1 MSALAAVALLAA
13 EKTPAE
19 EGRDVVLVML
29 ATGAVFLGVVL
40 VGQLFRYMGHRRNAR
55 REAARRAY

>member
-1 MSALAAVALLAA
+1 MSALATALLLGA

-29 ATGAVFLGVVL
+29 GVGAVFLGVIL
-40 VGQLFRYMGHRRNAR
+40 LGQLARYLSHRRHAR
-55 REAARRAY
+55 RAARRAY

>member
-1 MSALAAVALLAA
+1 MSAIAAAAVFAA

-29 ATGAVFLGVVL
+29 AVGAVFLGVIL
-40 VGQLFRYMGHRRNAR
+40 LGQLFRWMGHRRHAR
-55 REAARRAY
+55 RAARRAY

>member
-1 MSALAAVALLAA
+1 MSALATAILLAA

-29 ATGAVFLGVVL
+29 ATGAIFLGVVL
-40 VGQLFRYMGHRRNAR
+40 IGQLFRYMGHRRSER
-55 REAARRAY
+55 RAARRAY

>member
-1 MSALAAVALLAA
+1 MSALVTAILLGA

-29 ATGAVFLGVVL
+29 ATGAVFLGVIL
-40 VGQLFRYMGHRRNAR
+40 VGQLFRYMGHRRKER
-55 REAARRAY
+55 RAARRAY

>member
-1 MSALAAVALLAA
+1 LLAA

-29 ATGAVFLGVVL
+29 ATGAVFLGVIL
-40 VGQLFRYMGHRRNAR
+40 VGQLFRYMGHRRKER
-55 REAARRAY
+55 RDARRAY

>member
-1 MSALAAVALLAA
+1 MSALATAILLAA

-29 ATGAVFLGVVL
+29 ATGAVFLGVIL
-40 VGQLFRYMGHRRNAR
+40 VGQLFRYMGHRRKER
-55 REAARRAY
+55 RGARRAY